1 MTRPKPLL
9 YRRGFYL
16 ALGGFVA
23 LLYGF
28 LWVKQ
33 LDKPAGWKP
42 PTAWSAPEVDASA
55 LTLNAEKL
63 LETLRR
69 DQGLAR
75 LVNLWGLVAL
85 LLLAGGLILSA
96 QALARGTVW
105 RVLRTRE
112 SHLPGAWSLG
122 DVGRLLVLVVLV
134 ASLLPFVQMGIMVW
148 TGAAGPWASSHLWS
162 LVSMFLLE
170 GWVMLLVWGFARA
183 KSSSWSSMLG
193 FSRGGSLRAMEQAML
208 GYLACF
214 PWLMG
219 LLWAIVALC
228 ERWHIQP
235 PLEPIH
241 ELLFLERSPLVL
253 SLTVVLACVVGPVV
267 EEIFFRGVV
276 FTALRTRTS
285 RLVAMVISGS
295 AFAAAHTNAVGFL
308 PILLLGCLLAAC
320 YERSGSLWAPIAVHV
335 FHNSLLIGMALT
347 LKALL

>member
-1 MTRPKPLL
+1 M

-16 ALGGFVA
+16 MLGGFVA
-23 LLYGF
+23 LLYGY

-33 LDKPAGWKP
+33 LDKPAGWEP
-42 PTAWSAPEVDASA
+42 PTAWSTQEVGAAA
-55 LTLNAEKL
+55 LTLDSAKL
-63 LETLRR
+63 LEVLRR
-69 DQGLAR
+69 DEGLAR

-85 LLLAGGLILSA
+85 FLLAGGLILSA

-105 RVLRTRE
+105 RVLRARD
-112 SHLPGAWSLG
+112 SHLPGTWLLG
-122 DVGRLLVLVVLV
+122 DVGRLFLLVVLV
-134 ASLLPFVQMGIMVW
+134 ASLLPFVQMGVVVW
-148 TGAAGPWASSHLWS
+148 TGASGSWTSSHLWS

-170 GWVMLLVWGFARA
+170 GWVALVVWGLATA
-183 KSSSWSSMLG
+183 KSRSWSVMLG
-193 FSRGGSLRAMEQAML
+193 FSRRGSLRAMEQAMM

-219 LLWAIVALC
+219 LLWAIVMLC

-241 ELLFLERSPLVL
+241 ELLLIERSPLVL

-285 RLVAMVISGS
+285 RLAAMVISGG

-308 PILLLGCLLAAC
+308 PILLLGCLLAVC

>member
-112 SHLPGAWSLG
+112 SHLPG
-122 DVGRLLVLVVLV
+122 
-134 ASLLPFVQMGIMVW
+134 
-148 TGAAGPWASSHLWS
+148 
-162 LVSMFLLE
+162 E
-170 GWVMLLVWGFARA
+170 
-183 KSSSWSSMLG
+183 
-193 FSRGGSLRAMEQAML
+193 SLRPPRSRHHPQPSRRPSRLAKYLPHPQAML
-208 GYLACF
+208 AVRI
-214 PWLMG
+214 P
-219 LLWAIVALC
+219 
-228 ERWHIQP
+228 R
-235 PLEPIH
+235 
-241 ELLFLERSPLVL
+241 
-253 SLTVVLACVVGPVV
+253 
-267 EEIFFRGVV
+267 
-276 FTALRTRTS
+276 TARCQKSKTRTTTS
-285 RLVAMVISGS
+285 S
-295 AFAAAHTNAVGFL
+295 
-308 PILLLGCLLAAC
+308 PC
-320 YERSGSLWAPIAVHV
+320 
-335 FHNSLLIGMALT
+335 
-347 LKALL
+347 